1 MRKSLLDFLK
11 ILIRKKGL
19 LFEVLYILLFLE
31 VSKDETFYR
40 VLSPKVNG
48 AWNLHRMT
56 EGRPIDFFILFSS
69 VASVFGSPGQ
79 GAYATGNAFLDS
91 LAHYRL
97 SRGLPALSINWGPW
111 SEVGMAARFME

>member
-1 MRKSLLDFLK
+1 
-11 ILIRKKGL
+11 
-19 LFEVLYILLFLE
+19 
-31 VSKDETFYR
+31 
-40 VLSPKVNG
+40 

-111 SEVGMAARFME
+111 SEVGMAARFMERDPEYYIQKSIESVTVEKGIRAMEHLVG